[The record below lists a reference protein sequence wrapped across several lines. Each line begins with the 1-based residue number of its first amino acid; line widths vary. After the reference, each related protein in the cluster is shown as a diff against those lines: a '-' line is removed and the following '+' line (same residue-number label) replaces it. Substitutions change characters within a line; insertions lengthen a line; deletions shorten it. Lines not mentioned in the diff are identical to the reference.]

1 MSAVRFLKNRLFRR
15 KWRKANG
22 HNGTYVRNAFP
33 MELVQVGNHT
43 YGPIDPQISNTQ
55 SRLIIGSFCSIAEE
69 VKFILSGE
77 HRTDTISTFPF
88 QARCLTGQ
96 PEAGSRGD
104 IVVEDDVWIGF
115 RATILS
121 GVRLGQGAVIA
132 AGAVVTKDVPPYAI
146 VGGVPAKILKYRFSE
161 ELRRELCQTDLSKL
175 TQPEIKQHQQDLYTP
190 LTDPSQLSWLPK
202 KD

>member
-1 MSAVRFLKNRLFRR
+1 MSAARFLKNRLFRR

-22 HNGTYVRNAFP
+22 HNGTYVRHAFP
-33 MELVQVGNHT
+33 MELVQVGHHT
-43 YGPIDPQISNTQ
+43 YGPVDPLISNTQ

-104 IVVEDDVWIGF
+104 IIVEDDVWIGF
-115 RATILS
+115 RATVLS
-121 GVRLGQGAVIA
+121 GVRIGQGAVIA
-132 AGAVVTKDVPPYAI
+132 AGAVVTKDVPAYAI
-146 VGGVPAKILKYRFSE
+146 VGGVPAKVLRYRFAE
-161 ELRRELCQTDLSKL
+161 PLRQALCQIDLSKL
-175 TQPEIKQHQQDLYTP
+175 SQQDIENHRQDLYTP
-190 LTDPSQLSWLPK
+190 LTDPSQLDWLSK